1 MDIAFAV
8 IMLSSV
14 LGPALLCLGA
24 LLMLGRRTRW
34 FAAVVLALALAAGAL
49 FALKTELVPYT
60 ARALFWAGFTVVA
73 FSLTFISAAVTG
85 IVVAIDRWE
94 HRHAA

>member
-24 LLMLGRRTRW
+24 LLMLGPRW

-85 IVVAIDRWE
+85 IVVAIDRCE